1 LIFFIEEILI
11 MITVIL
17 RSMNKVRKMEILGES
32 AKYDRCNYGNY
43 NTDNFL
49 SGKFPGIYNATNP
62 NGECVP
68 LFKVLMTNKCSNDCR
83 YCINHSTHH
92 FNRVEFTPEELTS
105 IFLDYYNNR
114 LVQGLFLSSGVPGEI
129 DVSMEKMVE
138 VAKKLRME
146 HGYQGYIH
154 LKILPGSSFDLIKRA
169 MSLAD
174 RVSVNIEAATK
185 EGFEELS
192 TTKTFNN
199 DILKRMKWI
208 KRLMKK
214 DKNLA
219 PSGQTTQFI
228 VGASDETDSDI
239 LKRVDWLYKKMDI
252 KRSYFSAFNSMKN
265 TPLEN
270 REEPPPKRT
279 SRLYQADFL
288 VKSYGFD
295 LDELVFEE
303 NGNMKLDLDPKYN
316 AALSNIELFPVEVN
330 SASYRE
336 LLRVPGIGKI
346 SARRIIESRKR
357 NIIFKNLNDL
367 KKIGVI
373 TNRAE
378 TFIKLNRSY
387 QSTL

>member
-1 LIFFIEEILI
+1 
-11 MITVIL
+11 
-17 RSMNKVRKMEILGES
+17 MNRVRKMAILGES

-43 NTDNFL
+43 NPDNFL
-49 SGKFPGIYNATNP
+49 SDKLPGIYNATNP
-62 NGECVP
+62 NGDCVP

-83 YCINHSTHH
+83 YCVNHSNHH
-92 FNRVEFTPEELTS
+92 FNRIEFTPDELTS

-129 DVSMEKMVE
+129 DVSMEQMVE
-138 VAKKLRME
+138 VARKLRME
-146 HGYQGYIH
+146 HEYQGYIH
-154 LKILPGSSFDLIKRA
+154 LKILPGSSYDLIKRA

-174 RVSVNIEAATK
+174 RVSVNIEAATPD
-185 EGFEELS
+185 GFEELS

-199 DILKRMKWI
+199 DILRRMKWI

-214 DKNLA
+214 DENLA

-228 VGASDETDSDI
+228 VGASDETDLDI

-252 KRSYFSAFNSMKN
+252 KRSYFSPFNSMKN
-265 TPLEN
+265 TALEN
-270 REEPPPKRT
+270 RDEPHPKRT

-295 LDELVFEE
+295 LDELVFED
-303 NGNMKLDLDPKYN
+303 NGNMKLDLDPKHS
-316 AALSNIELFPVEVN
+316 AALSNIDLFPVDVN
-330 SASYRE
+330 SAPYRD

-357 NIIFKNLNDL
+357 KIIFKNLEDL
-367 KKIGVI
+367 KNIGVSI
-373 TNRAE
+373 KRAE

>member
-1 LIFFIEEILI
+1 
-11 MITVIL
+11 
-17 RSMNKVRKMEILGES
+17 MNKVRKMEILGES

-68 LFKVLMTNKCSNDCR
+68 LFKVLMTNKCSNDCL

-357 NIIFKNLNDL
+357 NIIFKNLDDL